1 VTRRQHPVLLTQ
13 QRIREKLRDHFA
25 YVLAVSFANQG
36 K

>member
-1 VTRRQHPVLLTQ
+1 VLRTQ
-13 QRIREKLRDHFA
+13 QRIREKLKDHFS